1 MCVCM
6 VILLTHPGCEP
17 NVDGGY
23 VELDVVHVLMLGH
36 STMEAAISLACVGV
50 HKESREEGAF
60 A

>member
-1 MCVCM
+1 M